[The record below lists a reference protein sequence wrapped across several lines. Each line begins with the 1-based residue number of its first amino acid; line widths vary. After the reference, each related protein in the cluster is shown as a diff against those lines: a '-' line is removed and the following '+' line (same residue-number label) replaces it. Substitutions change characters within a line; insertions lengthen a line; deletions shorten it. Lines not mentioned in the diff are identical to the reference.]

1 MSCQRPPPHAAVCL
15 GGLYVKV
22 VLISTYE
29 LGHQPFGLASPAAWL
44 RRLGVEVTCLDL
56 SRQPLQEGAVR
67 AADVVAFYVPM
78 HTATR
83 LAIRLI
89 EPVQGL
95 NPRAHLCFYGLY
107 APVNEAYL
115 RELGVEWI
123 FGGEFEAALA
133 ETISRLADKPNKQA
147 DGNGSRA
154 TVPAAEPR
162 NPRISLERLTF
173 IPPDRSQL
181 PPLREYAH
189 LLMPDGGFKVAGYTE
204 ASRGCKHLCRHCPI
218 VPVYNGVFRI
228 VQREVV
234 LEDIRQQVDAGAEHI
249 TFGDPDFFNGPAHAL
264 AIVEAMH
271 REFPQLSYDVTIK
284 IEHLLRHAESLRKLR
299 DTGCLFVTSAVE
311 SIDDFILE
319 RLAKGHTRADFLAA
333 VGLFRELGL
342 ILQPTFVPFTPW
354 TSLSGYRD
362 LLALLADQDLIENV
376 APVQLGIR
384 LLIPAGSR
392 LLELDDLRKAIG
404 NFDSSG
410 LVYPWKHADARL
422 DILSERVQ
430 ELANAGDR
438 QKRSRTNTF
447 TRIWRAANELAG
459 ENVISDDPVP
469 KSSMRK
475 IPHFTEP
482 WYCCA
487 EPTQDQF
494 VSITSDARPQTQ
506 SDTFF

>member
-1 MSCQRPPPHAAVCL
+1 
-15 GGLYVKV
+15 VKV

-56 SRQPLQEGAVR
+56 SRQPLQEDAVR

-89 EPVQGL
+89 EPVRRL

-115 RELGVEWI
+115 RELGVESI

-133 ETISRLADKPNKQA
+133 ETISRLADKPNRQA

-154 TVPAAEPR
+154 TVPEAEPS
-162 NPRISLERLTF
+162 NPPISLERLTF

-189 LLMPDGGFKVAGYTE
+189 LLMPDEGFKVAGYTE

-264 AIVEAMH
+264 AIVETMH

-284 IEHLLRHAESLRKLR
+284 IEHLLRHAQSLRKLR

-311 SIDDFILE
+311 SIDDSILE
-319 RLAKGHTRADFLAA
+319 RLAKGHTRADFLAV

-342 ILQPTFVPFTPW
+342 ILQPTFVPLTPW
-354 TSLSGYRD
+354 TSLS
-362 LLALLADQDLIENV
+362 
-376 APVQLGIR
+376 
-384 LLIPAGSR
+384 
-392 LLELDDLRKAIG
+392 
-404 NFDSSG
+404 
-410 LVYPWKHADARL
+410 
-422 DILSERVQ
+422 
-430 ELANAGDR
+430 
-438 QKRSRTNTF
+438 
-447 TRIWRAANELAG
+447 
-459 ENVISDDPVP
+459 
-469 KSSMRK
+469 
-475 IPHFTEP
+475 
-482 WYCCA
+482 
-487 EPTQDQF
+487 
-494 VSITSDARPQTQ
+494 
-506 SDTFF
+506 